1 MTVAAPQLLDDVSVV
16 AAGQGGDGSLTVT
29 TLLASLLRQ
38 RGLSVYTERDVLSR
52 IRGGHAAAMIRA
64 SVHERFVGG
73 DDVQLVIAFDEEGVR
88 TTAHRLA
95 PDAVIVYDDSAGPL
109 GCVVPEG
116 ARIYAAPFGRLAVRH
131 LGAILY
137 KNSIAIGVAT
147 RVLGLDDGE
156 VRTTFEER
164 FRRYG
169 QLILNY
175 NMQALDLG
183 YGLADEMGLQA
194 GGGIFELRRG
204 AIGERLL
211 ITGNEALAFG
221 FLVAGGRFFAGYP
234 ITPASEIMDWLERT
248 LPRFG
253 GVVWQAEDELA
264 AVNMTIGAAL
274 AGVRA
279 MTATSGP
286 GLALMQEGI
295 GQAGSAEI
303 PLVVVDSQRGGPS
316 TGLPTKPEQSDL
328 NMMVFGGNGEFPRIV
343 LAPGHP
349 EDCFTLAVEACNLAQ
364 RYQCPVYLAMD
375 QGTSQNLATLEPF
388 DLERVEVDQGKRLN
402 AEQLAAAG
410 VYQRYAF
417 TDDGVSPYTVPGTP
431 GGMSLVTGNERDEF
445 GRVSTDRINRARMV
459 DKRALKLER
468 ALDELPAARRYG
480 DPAAPIGFVGIGAA
494 FGPILEAMEELESRG
509 LTNQFLQPRTVW
521 PVLEETLEFVAQCER
536 VYVVEQNATGQLA
549 KLLVREG
556 AESAKIRNVLR
567 YDGTPLRSGHIVQDV
582 LAQESKS

>member
-1 MTVAAPQLLDDVSVV
+1 MTVVSPQLLEDVNVI
-16 AAGQGGDGSLTVT
+16 AAGQGGDGSLTVA
-29 TLLASLLRQ
+29 TLLAGLLRQ
-38 RGLSVYTERDVLSR
+38 RGLGVYTERDVLSR
-52 IRGGHAAAMIRA
+52 IRGGHAAAVMRA
-64 SVHERFVGG
+64 SVQERFVGG
-73 DDVQLVIAFDEEGVR
+73 DDIQLVIAFDEEGVR
-88 TTAHRLA
+88 TAAHRLA
-95 PDAVIVYDDSAGPL
+95 RDAVIIYDDSAGPL
-109 GCVVPEG
+109 TCVVPDG
-116 ARIYAAPFGRLAVRH
+116 ARIYAAPFGRLAVRD

-137 KNSIAIGVAT
+137 KNSIAIGLAA
-147 RVLGLDDGE
+147 RVLGLEDE
-156 VRTTFEER
+156 AVRTSFQGR
-164 FRRYG
+164 FSRYG
-169 QLILNY
+169 ELILDN
-175 NMQALDLG
+175 NMRALELG
-183 YGLADEMGLQA
+183 YRLADEMDLPA
-194 GGGIFELRRG
+194 GGGTYQLGRG
-204 AIGERLL
+204 TAGDRLL

-234 ITPASEIMDWLERT
+234 ITPAGEILEWLQRM

-253 GVVWQAEDELA
+253 GVAVQAEDELA
-264 AVNMTIGAAL
+264 AVNLAIGAAL

-279 MTATSGP
+279 MVATSGP

-303 PLVVVDSQRGGPS
+303 PLVIVDSQRGGPS

-375 QGTSQNLATLEPF
+375 QGTSQNLATIEPF

-445 GRVSTDRINRARMV
+445 GRVSTDRINRTRMV

-509 LTNQFLQPRTVW
+509 LTNRFLQPRTVW

-556 AESAKIRNVLR
+556 ADSAKIRNVLR
-567 YDGTPLRSGHIVQDV
+567 YDGTPMRSGHIVQDV
-582 LAQESKS
+582 LAQESQS